1 MERPLSVYFALM
13 RLAPLIALTI
23 GLLLPASSALTQ
35 DAPGG
40 INPSFPPPKNVLELF
55 TSQGCDTCPPAD
67 QVLAKFAARP
77 DIIAISLPVDIWDYL
92 GWKDTLASDKNSER
106 QKAYAKAR
114 GDGAIYTPQVVVN
127 GMIGVNGSD
136 PAAIEEAIK
145 VTDEALKNGRV
156 PIRFWHERNSI
167 KIEAGDAPPGFQY
180 KEATIWFAVVQKVA
194 QVPVKRGDN
203 EGKTLTYTNIV
214 REMLPVG
221 SWNGK
226 AMSLQLARTA
236 VMRPETEAAILLL
249 QEGKAGPIIGA
260 AWTGLW

>member
-1 MERPLSVYFALM
+1 
-13 RLAPLIALTI
+13 
-23 GLLLPASSALTQ
+23 
-35 DAPGG
+35 
-40 INPSFPPPKNVLELF
+40 
-55 TSQGCDTCPPAD
+55 
-67 QVLAKFAARP
+67 
-77 DIIAISLPVDIWDYL
+77 
-92 GWKDTLASDKNSER
+92 
-106 QKAYAKAR
+106 
-114 GDGAIYTPQVVVN
+114 
-127 GMIGVNGSD
+127 MIGVNGSD

-145 VTDEALKNGRV
+145 VTDEALKGGRV

-167 KIEAGDAPPGFQY
+167 KIEAGDAPPGFTY
-180 KEATIWFAVVQKVA
+180 KEATIWFAVVQKSA
-194 QVPVKRGDN
+194 QVPVQRGDN

-236 VMRPETEAAILLL
+236 VMRPETEAAIILL

>member
-1 MERPLSVYFALM
+1 M
-13 RLAPLIALTI
+13 
-23 GLLLPASSALTQ
+23 
-35 DAPGG
+35 
-40 INPSFPPPKNVLELF
+40 LELF

-67 QVLAKFAARP
+67 RCSPSSPARP
-77 DIIAISLPVDIWDYL
+77 DIIAITLPVDIWDYL
-92 GWKDTLASDKNSER
+92 GWKDTLATDKNSER

-145 VTDEALKNGRV
+145 RLGRGAARR
-156 PIRFWHERNSI
+156 PRARS
-167 KIEAGDAPPGFQY
+167 ASGTSATRSRSRPAMRRRGSTY
-180 KEATIWFAVVQKVA
+180 KEATIWFAVVQKLA
-194 QVPVKRGDN
+194 QVPVQRGEN

-236 VMRPETEAAILLL
+236 VMRPETEAAIILL

>member
-1 MERPLSVYFALM
+1 M
-13 RLAPLIALTI
+13 RLAPLIALTL

-40 INPSFPPPKNVLELF
+40 INPSFGPAKNVLELF

-67 QVLAKFAARP
+67 QVLAKFATRP

-136 PAAIEEAIK
+136 PAAIEGAIK

-180 KEATIWFAVVQKVA
+180 KEATIWFAVVQKSA
-194 QVPVKRGDN
+194 QVPVQRGDN
-203 EGKTLTYTNIV
+203 QGKTLTYTNIV

-226 AMSLQLARTA
+226 AMSLQLVRTA
-236 VMRPETEAAILLL
+236 VMRPETEAAIILL

>member
-1 MERPLSVYFALM
+1 M
-13 RLAPLIALTI
+13 RLAQTIALA
-23 GLLLPASSALTQ
+23 LFLFALPSGALTQ
-35 DAPGG
+35 VVPNP
-40 INPSFPPPKNVLELF
+40 INPSFPATKDVLELF

-67 QVLAKFAARP
+67 QVLAKFADRP
-77 DIIAISLPVDIWDYL
+77 NIIAITLPVDIWDYL

-127 GMIGVNGSD
+127 GMIGVKGSD
-136 PAAIEEAIK
+136 ATAIEEAIT
-145 VTDEALKNGRV
+145 VTNEALQGARI
-156 PIRFWHERNSI
+156 PIRFWYERNTI
-167 KIEAGDAPPGFQY
+167 KIEAGDAPPGYRY
-180 KEATIWFAVVQKVA
+180 KEATIWFAVVQKRA
-194 QVPVKRGDN
+194 EVPIERGDN
-203 EGKTLTYTNIV
+203 KGKTLTYTNIV

-236 VMRPETEAAILLL
+236 IMRPETEAAVVLL
-249 QEGKAGPIIGA
+249 QEGKAGPIIGS

>member
-1 MERPLSVYFALM
+1 MGRPLSVYFVPM

-40 INPSFPPPKNVLELF
+40 INPSFGPPKNVLELF

-67 QVLAKFAARP
+67 TVLASFAGRP
-77 DIIAISLPVDIWDYL
+77 DIIAITLPVDIWDYL

-106 QKAYAKAR
+106 QKAHAKAR

-145 VTDEALKNGRV
+145 ITDETLKGGRV
-156 PIRFWHERNSI
+156 PIRFWYERNSI
-167 KIEAGDAPPGFQY
+167 KIEAGDAPTGLQY
-180 KEATIWFAVVQKVA
+180 KEATLWFAVVQKSA
-194 QVPVKRGDN
+194 QVPVNRGDN

-221 SWNGK
+221 TWNGK

>member
-1 MERPLSVYFALM
+1 MERPLSVYFTRM
-13 RLAPLIALTI
+13 RLAPLFALTI
-23 GLLLPASSALTQ
+23 ALLVPASSALTQ
-35 DAPGG
+35 DAPG
-40 INPSFPPPKNVLELF
+40 INPSFGPPKNVLELF

-67 QVLAKFAARP
+67 TVLASFAGQP
-77 DIIAISLPVDIWDYL
+77 DIIAITLPVDIWDYL
-92 GWKDTLASDKNSER
+92 GWKDTLATDKNSER

-136 PAAIEEAIK
+136 PAAIKEAIK
-145 VTDEALKNGRV
+145 VSDEALKGGRV

-167 KIEAGDAPPGFQY
+167 KIEAGDAPPGFNY
-180 KEATIWFAVVQKVA
+180 KEATIWFAVVQKLA
-194 QVPVKRGDN
+194 QVPVQRGDN
-203 EGKTLTYTNIV
+203 QGKTLTYTNIV

-221 SWNGK
+221 TWNGK

-236 VMRPETEAAILLL
+236 VMRPETEAAIILL

>member
-1 MERPLSVYFALM
+1 M
-13 RLAPLIALTI
+13 
-23 GLLLPASSALTQ
+23 
-35 DAPGG
+35 
-40 INPSFPPPKNVLELF
+40 
-55 TSQGCDTCPPAD
+55 
-67 QVLAKFAARP
+67 
-77 DIIAISLPVDIWDYL
+77 
-92 GWKDTLASDKNSER
+92 
-106 QKAYAKAR
+106 
-114 GDGAIYTPQVVVN
+114 
-127 GMIGVNGSD
+127 
-136 PAAIEEAIK
+136 
-145 VTDEALKNGRV
+145 

-167 KIEAGDAPPGFQY
+167 KIEAGDAPPGLRSTR
-180 KEATIWFAVVQKVA
+180 KRRIWFAVVQKSA

-236 VMRPETEAAILLL
+236 VMRPETEAAIVLL

>member
-1 MERPLSVYFALM
+1 M

-40 INPSFPPPKNVLELF
+40 INPSFGPPKNVLELF

-67 QVLAKFAARP
+67 TVLASFAGRP
-77 DIIAISLPVDIWDYL
+77 DIIAITLPVDIWDYL

-180 KEATIWFAVVQKVA
+180 KEATIWFAVVQKSA

-203 EGKTLTYTNIV
+203 EGKTLAYTNIV

>member
-1 MERPLSVYFALM
+1 
-13 RLAPLIALTI
+13 
-23 GLLLPASSALTQ
+23 
-35 DAPGG
+35 
-40 INPSFPPPKNVLELF
+40 
-55 TSQGCDTCPPAD
+55 
-67 QVLAKFAARP
+67 
-77 DIIAISLPVDIWDYL
+77 
-92 GWKDTLASDKNSER
+92 
-106 QKAYAKAR
+106 
-114 GDGAIYTPQVVVN
+114 
-127 GMIGVNGSD
+127 MIGVNGSD

-145 VTDEALKNGRV
+145 VTDEALKDGRV

-167 KIEAGDAPPGFQY
+167 KIEAGDAPPGFTY
-180 KEATIWFAVVQKVA
+180 KEATIWFAVVQKSA

-236 VMRPETEAAILLL
+236 VMRPETEAAIILL